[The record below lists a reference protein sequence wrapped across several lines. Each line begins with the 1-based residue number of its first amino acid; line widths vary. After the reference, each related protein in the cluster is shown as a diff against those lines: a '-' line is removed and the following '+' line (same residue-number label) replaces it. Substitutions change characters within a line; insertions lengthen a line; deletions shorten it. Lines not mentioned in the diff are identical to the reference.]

1 MQPHPFDNIEALL
14 VVDATKNDMLI
25 VQPRSLHRGD
35 EELSS
40 VGVWTGVG
48 HREKSRRC
56 VLDQE
61 VLVLKRR
68 SIDGLSARPVEPLK
82 VAALQHELG
91 DDPVEDCVLVGEALL
106 VLS

>member
-1 MQPHPFDNIEALL
+1 MQTHPFDNVEALL
-14 VVDATKNDMLI
+14 VVNATKNDMLV
-25 VQPRSLHRGD
+25 VQPGRLHRGD

-48 HREKSRRC
+48 HREEAWRC

-61 VLVLKRR
+61 VLVLERR
-68 SIDGLSARPVEPLK
+68 SVDRLATRPVKPLK